1 MRPHQPDLQGKG
13 AEKFKDEIAAM
24 RNVSKGR
31 QVRIVSRARGSKD
44 DGNDQDDRI
53 YAVQVSQ

>member
-1 MRPHQPDLQGKG
+1 
-13 AEKFKDEIAAM
+13 M